1 MSSVPAAPV
10 HPSYPPVPHS
20 LLDGLRQAAQA
31 HGFSLDPSQ
40 ERVAASFERLST
52 ELEANEMQDW
62 PLLRM
67 LRRPPRVRG
76 IYLWGGVGRGK
87 SFLMDE
93 FYRLTP
99 VARKQRI
106 HFHRFMQDI
115 HHRLRDLQ
123 GQPEPLSII
132 AQQVARD
139 TRLLCLDEFH
149 VTDIGDAMLMRGLLE
164 GMVQS
169 SVVLVTTSN
178 QQPDDLYQHGLQRAQ
193 FLPAIDLIKSGMEV
207 LQLDGGS
214 DYRLRALEQA
224 GVFHF
229 PLDERVRTA
238 VDQAFRGIAG
248 EAGQSDSALE
258 IEGRSIQAQRLAPGV
273 AWFEFTQLCDGP
285 RGAADYI
292 ELARRYHTIVIWGVP
307 VFSPAMKESVRR
319 FTWLVDEFYDR
330 RVKLILAAEAPLE
343 IVFRDLP
350 SQPDI
355 DRTLSR
361 LIEMQTTQYL
371 TQPHLA

>member
-1 MSSVPAAPV
+1 
-10 HPSYPPVPHS
+10 
-20 LLDGLRQAAQA
+20 
-31 HGFSLDPSQ
+31 
-40 ERVAASFERLST
+40 
-52 ELEANEMQDW
+52 
-62 PLLRM
+62 
-67 LRRPPRVRG
+67 
-76 IYLWGGVGRGK
+76 
-87 SFLMDE
+87 MDE

-99 VARKQRI
+99 AARKQRI

-115 HHRLRDLQ
+115 HHRLRELQ

-164 GMVQS
+164 GIVES
-169 SVVLVTTSN
+169 NVVLVTTSN
-178 QQPDDLYQHGLQRAQ
+178 QQPDDLYQHGLQRAK
-193 FLPAIDLIKSGMEV
+193 FLPAIELIKSSMEV

-214 DYRLRALEQA
+214 DYRLRTLEQA

-229 PLDERVRTA
+229 PLDAPAQAA
-238 VDQAFRGIAG
+238 VEQAFTGIAG
-248 EAGQSDSALE
+248 EAGQSDSTLE
-258 IEGRSIQAQRLAPGV
+258 IEGRSIRAERLAPGV
-273 AWFEFTQLCDGP
+273 AWFEFAQLCDGP
-285 RGAADYI
+285 RGTADYI
-292 ELARRYHTIVIWGVP
+292 ELARRYHTVVIWGVP
-307 VFSPAMKESVRR
+307 TFSPELKETVRR

-343 IVFRDLP
+343 TVFSGLP

-371 TQPHLA
+371 AQAHLA